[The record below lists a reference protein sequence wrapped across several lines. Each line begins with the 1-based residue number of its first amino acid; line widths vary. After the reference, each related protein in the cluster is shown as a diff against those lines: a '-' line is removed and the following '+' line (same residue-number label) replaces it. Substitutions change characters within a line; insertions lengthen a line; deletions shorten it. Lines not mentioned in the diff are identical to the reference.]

1 MSIHKIRLQG
11 VALWGW
17 ITEPH
22 HAIIDK
28 KHRQEA
34 ALFAS
39 LMAGLSPFAFFV
51 LTFWIAVNP
60 KFDTAPYIAIATMLC
75 LSTVY
80 GLSRTTYYR
89 LGVSLFVAMMVGIIT
104 AVIITAPGPA
114 VERML
119 AINFL
124 VAAILVTSMILGV
137 RGTLVVAL
145 VSLVFTSTFIF
156 NDDVPF
162 STTYAYIVY
171 IVVMSVLILIALAI
185 RNNQLATIAQQ
196 NTTLEA
202 RQQRYLNVLHN
213 IPDTVYTLD
222 LEGDTAPQFYKDKFL
237 GYSHDELRSP
247 ASITG
252 HLHPD
257 DKAQVFH
264 HWQDIQ
270 QQPLGSAA
278 IIEYRVKSKA
288 GEWEWIQMRS
298 VVNAVNEAGKAK
310 ELLFVL
316 TVITELKQSQQQA
329 FEIAVQEERLAFLTE
344 FVRGAS
350 HDLRTPLS
358 SINASLFIFKNS
370 DEAEQ
375 REMVLKRLEQQ
386 VESLSDL
393 VTNLF
398 DLARFE
404 SGAQITMKLLRL
416 NDIIRRICQNHQS
429 IFDLKEITLTLAL
442 ADNLPHVQGAEAEIE
457 RVMSNLLG
465 NAAQYTPNNGTV
477 NLKSYAEDGHVFV
490 EVTDTGIGIGDE
502 TLDRIFEPF
511 FQTDEARK
519 QGNNGAGVG
528 LSVVKLIVEM
538 HGGEIDVESTKGEGS
553 LFRVKLPI
561 DT

>member
-1 MSIHKIRLQG
+1 MSIHKIRQQG

-17 ITEPH
+17 ITKPN
-22 HAIIDK
+22 HAIINK

-39 LMAGLSPFAFFV
+39 LMAGLSPFAFLILV
-51 LTFWIAVNP
+51 FWIIFNP
-60 KFDTAPYIAIATMLC
+60 NFETAPYISVATMLC

-80 GLSRTTYYR
+80 VLSRTVHYKY
-89 LGVSLFVAMMVGIIT
+89 GVFLFVLMLVMVIV

-137 RGTLVVAL
+137 RETLIVGVI
-145 VSLVFTSTFIF
+145 SLLFTSAFIF

-171 IVVMSVLILIALAI
+171 IVVMSALILIALAI
-185 RNNQLATIAQQ
+185 RNNQLATIEQQ

-202 RQQRYLNVLHN
+202 RQQRYLNVLHT

-222 LEGDTAPQFYKDKFL
+222 LEGETAPQFYKDEFL
-237 GYSHDELRSP
+237 GYSRDELRSP
-247 ASITG
+247 ASITE

-257 DKAQVFH
+257 DKAKVFQ

-278 IIEYRVKSKA
+278 IIDYRVKSKV

-298 VVNAVNEAGKAK
+298 VVNAVNAAGKAK

-329 FEIAVQEERLAFLTE
+329 FEIAVQEERLDFLTN

-375 REMVLKRLEQQ
+375 RELVLERLEQQ

-398 DLARFE
+398 DLARLE
-404 SGAQITMKLLRL
+404 SGAQITMKPLRL
-416 NDIIRRICQNHQS
+416 NDIIQRICQNHQS
-429 IFDLKEITLTLAL
+429 IFDLKEIKLEQDLQ
-442 ADNLPHVQGAEAEIE
+442 DDLPRVQGAEAEIE

-477 NLKSYAEDGHVFV
+477 NLKSYAADGYVFV
-490 EVTDTGIGIGDE
+490 EVSDTGIGIGDD

-519 QGNNGAGVG
+519 QGNNGSGVG

-561 DT
+561 EA